1 MTIKETVGWFGSIF
15 DVNKGE
21 GQEKGDFRV
30 GRTSDIERVRA
41 EDRTVNLL
49 GFTRCGSP
57 DVAGRLVEAMR
68 DDGFGTEEGR
78 IEDGESSVFVYLY
91 RRSP

>member
-57 DVAGRLVEAMR
+57 EGWLRLCGMMALEPKRGV
-68 DDGFGTEEGR
+68 
-78 IEDGESSVFVYLY
+78 
-91 RRSP
+91 